1 MMPVTQQRHR
11 RNLRKQIPRR
21 WLSLAHDRLGILAL
35 ALVILG
41 LILLLIPVGA
51 LQGVGG
57 IVFGT
62 GLTVLIS
69 LWSNRQQLAKDAN
82 LRRKTEV
89 YGPLH
94 AELQTLRERLEETR
108 AGSKSYLQ
116 WINVKGME
124 PDHAPHPLN
133 EESPRLYCWLQF
145 RADFRNLDFSE
156 PTRQLLNK
164 TQQLATDY
172 NIAVEQALVASEA
185 AFAPCI
191 QTAITRV
198 TQSKEFQQWSENH
211 PYVFLLRTH
220 SVSSPLPND
229 WFIRIL
235 DAVAKAASSPTEVAW
250 EKALVYLD
258 KHPQVAEPA
267 SPPTEVA
274 WATWWLRV
282 TPVGYYSPTTL
293 GWLLAG
299 NRDQAVHAIYS
310 VLSSP
315 SGGYPPPP
323 LKWLHAIV
331 DEAWPTLD
339 SHPTYLAVR
348 TLHEE
353 LFRLVSQAET
363 KLVDKLRY
371 IQDTYEGGPP
381 PL

>member
-1 MMPVTQQRHR
+1 
-11 RNLRKQIPRR
+11 
-21 WLSLAHDRLGILAL
+21 
-35 ALVILG
+35 
-41 LILLLIPVGA
+41 
-51 LQGVGG
+51 VGG

-108 AGSKSYLQ
+108 AGSQSYLQ
-116 WINVKGME
+116 WIDVKGME
-124 PDHAPHPLN
+124 PDRVPRVLN
-133 EESPRLYCWLQF
+133 EEPLRLYCWPEF
-145 RADFRNLDFSE
+145 KGDFRNLDFSE

-172 NIAVEQALVASEA
+172 NITVEQALVASEA

-191 QTAITRV
+191 KTAITRV
-198 TQSKEFQQWSENH
+198 SQSKEFQQWSKNQ

-235 DAVAKAASSPTEVAW
+235 DAVATPASPTEVAW

-258 KHPQVAEPA
+258 KHPQVATPA

-274 WATWWLRV
+274 WATWWLRAA
-282 TPVGYYSPTTL
+282 PVGYYSPTTL
-293 GWLLAG
+293 DWLLAG
-299 NRDQAVHAIYS
+299 NRDRAVHAIYS

-323 LKWLHAIV
+323 LEWLHAIV
-331 DEAWPTLD
+331 DEAWPTLE
-339 SHPTYLAVR
+339 SHPTYRRVHM
-348 TLHEE
+348 LHEE
-353 LFRLVSQAET
+353 LFKQVSRAET

>member
-1 MMPVTQQRHR
+1 METNMIPVTRQKHR
-11 RNLRKQIPRR
+11 LGRLKQIPRR
-21 WLSLAHDRLGILAL
+21 WLSFAHDRLGIFAL
-35 ALVILG
+35 ALIVLG
-41 LILLLIPVGA
+41 LVLLLIPVGA

-69 LWSNRQQLAKDAN
+69 MWSNRQQLAKDAN

-108 AGSKSYLQ
+108 AGSQSYLQ
-116 WINVKGME
+116 WIDVKGME
-124 PDHAPHPLN
+124 PDRAPRVLN
-133 EESPRLYCWLQF
+133 EEPLRLYCWPEF
-145 RADFRNLDFSE
+145 KADFRNLDFSE

-191 QTAITRV
+191 KTAITRV
-198 TQSKEFQQWSENH
+198 TQSEEFQQWNQDSAN
-211 PYVFLLRTH
+211 VFIRRTMGA
-220 SVSSPLPND
+220 SSPMPND
-229 WFIRIL
+229 WFIRIR
-235 DAVAKAASSPTEVAW
+235 DAVTT
-250 EKALVYLD
+250 
-258 KHPQVAEPA
+258 PA
-267 SPPTEVA
+267 PSPTEVA
-274 WATWWLRV
+274 WATWWLRAA
-282 TPVGYYSPTTL
+282 PVGYYSPTTL

-299 NRDQAVHAIYS
+299 NHDQAVHAIYS

-315 SGGYPPPP
+315 SGSYPTPPFE
-323 LKWLHAIV
+323 WLHTIV
-331 DEAWPTLD
+331 DEAWPTLE
-339 SHPTYLAVR
+339 SHPTYLTVQ

-353 LFRLVSQAET
+353 LFRQVSQTET

>member
-1 MMPVTQQRHR
+1 MVPIPQQKSR
-11 RNLRKQIPRR
+11 RNLLKQIPRR
-21 WLSLAHDRLGILAL
+21 WLSLAHDRLGIFAF

-41 LILLLIPVGA
+41 LIFLLIPAGA
-51 LQGVGG
+51 WQGVGG

-108 AGSKSYLQ
+108 AGSQSYLQ
-116 WINVKGME
+116 WIDVKGME
-124 PDHAPHPLN
+124 PDRVPRVLN
-133 EESPRLYCWLQF
+133 EEPLRLYCWPEF
-145 RADFRNLDFSE
+145 KGDFRNLDFSE

-191 QTAITRV
+191 KTAITRV
-198 TQSKEFQQWSENH
+198 SQSKEFQQWDDDVNANIR
-211 PYVFLLRTH
+211 VFQG
-220 SVSSPLPND
+220 SSSQLPID
-229 WFIRIL
+229 WFRRIK
-235 DAVAKAASSPTEVAW
+235 DAFTTPASSPA
-250 EKALVYLD
+250 
-258 KHPQVAEPA
+258 
-267 SPPTEVA
+267 EVA
-274 WATWWLRV
+274 WATWWLRAA
-282 TPVGYYSPTTL
+282 PVGYYSPTTL

-299 NRDQAVHAIYS
+299 NRDRAVHAIYS

-323 LKWLHAIV
+323 LEWLHAIV

-339 SHPTYLAVR
+339 SHPTYRRVQM
-348 TLHEE
+348 LHEE
-353 LFRLVSQAET
+353 LFKQVSQAET